1 MTAAPLGPMISQWQ
15 LETAVLTTISTWLE
29 TYLSA
34 VERAVWGNETVAI
47 LPRPGAPDLQPVTDE
62 GKHDVTPSSIHG
74 GVDFLTGSTFLM
86 PEIIVSFAPGAD
98 PVYFG
103 SGDYTLGYELSV
115 CVQTFGQD
123 ETLSRMYCQL
133 YGQAVMALCLQQG
146 SFGGLVT
153 RTRLQQVPHAQF
165 VETGNEDDS
174 QLVQAVAIFDLYV
187 DSSVNDQAAIA
198 VPVDTDPITAPDPS
212 QLPPDWPTA
221 ETVGIALEILAIG
234 SDLADATFTGPDVIQ
249 VSE

>member
-1 MTAAPLGPMISQWQ
+1 MSVVPLGPMVSQWQ
-15 LETAVLTTISTWLE
+15 LETAVLTTIETWLA

-34 VERAVWGNETVAI
+34 VERAVWGNETAAI
-47 LPRPGAPDLQPVTDE
+47 LPRPGAPDLHLVTDE

-74 GVDFLTGSTFLM
+74 GVDFLTGDTFLM

-103 SGDYTLGYELSV
+103 SGDYTLGYELSI

-123 ETLSRMYCQL
+123 ETLSRMYAQL
-133 YGQAVMALCLQQG
+133 YGQALMALCLQQG

-153 RTRLQQVPHAQF
+153 RTRLQQPPHATF
-165 VETGNEDDS
+165 VDTDNADDA

-187 DSSVNDQAAIA
+187 DSAVNDQAAIGI
-198 VPVDTDPITAPDPS
+198 PVSGDTLTNPDPS
-212 QLPPDWPTA
+212 ELPPDWPTA
-221 ETVGIALEILAIG
+221 DTVSIAVEILKLG
-234 SDLADATFTGPDVIQ
+234 SDLADATFTGPDVID
-249 VSE
+249 VTE